1 MADGGYGITWDN
13 GSRQPMYAYQ
23 LVYPW
28 ALFFVKASILALYH
42 RIFTQTKFR
51 YTVYGVAAFVAI
63 QTVVVTF
70 VNAFECGREPWRAW
84 SPTFPKGCNDLAKTY
99 ISMASVNILT
109 DIFILV
115 MPMRAFGQL
124 KLQRTK
130 RFALLGVFMVGGV
143 AVIASIVRLYALY
156 LYAVTDDPPYDD
168 VFILLLSQIEVN
180 AAIISASAP
189 ALRPLL
195 TKAFMSSSHNSS
207 GQYPVSYGLG
217 GPNSKM
223 LSRTVRTRSRG
234 HMELYSFN
242 GTKRTSKIPK
252 HGSKKTTWEILYM
265 EGMVEMGKPKVMM
278 A

>member
-1 MADGGYGITWDN
+1 MFVITTGFLIFFATIAVALRLYCRFTFTRHVGLDDKFMVAAWLVSVSLGIQNGFLVSWGTGESRHNADLDASIILIPTFKHW
-13 GSRQPMYAYQ
+13 YAYQ

-51 YTVYGVAAFVAI
+51 YTVYGVAAFVAV
-63 QTVVVTF
+63 QTIVVTF
-70 VNAFECGREPWRAW
+70 VNAFECGKEPWRAW

-99 ISMASVNILT
+99 FSMASVNILT

-156 LYAVTDDPPYDD
+156 VYAVTDDPPYDD
-168 VFILLLSQIEVN
+168 IF
-180 AAIISASAP
+180 
-189 ALRPLL
+189 
-195 TKAFMSSSHNSS
+195 
-207 GQYPVSYGLG
+207 
-217 GPNSKM
+217 
-223 LSRTVRTRSRG
+223 
-234 HMELYSFN
+234 
-242 GTKRTSKIPK
+242 
-252 HGSKKTTWEILYM
+252 
-265 EGMVEMGKPKVMM
+265 
-278 A
+278 